1 MVILRSRYSAPSVG
15 SLLPLFWITVRTVRW
30 RSGQSLDGSCPSCSA
45 DWYAAKTRVKVFIK
59 NINDNHSGDWQPHHP
74 LWFIPLFLVGMIIR
88 AFLLWSITKHNSC
101 YGWVLTIPIVT
112 PGKMMEMSPG
122 RFITSWLWGQS
133 QSDGRSTTL
142 VQTEISLQ
150 LLNRLRWNFHSLTL
164 KNESYWLQLP
174 TLMSLSLFLYMCFL
188 VNFQMSE
195 SNPVCV
201 SI

>member
-45 DWYAAKTRVKVFIK
+45 DWYAAKPRVKVFIK

-142 VQTEISLQ
+142 VQTEVEMKFPFVDIKERI
-150 LLNRLRWNFHSLTL
+150 LLTTTTYFNESLTFPL
-164 KNESYWLQLP
+164 HV
-174 TLMSLSLFLYMCFL
+174 FF
-188 VNFQMSE
+188 SE
-195 SNPVCV
+195 FPNV
-201 SI
+201 SIQTSMC

>member
-142 VQTEISLQ
+142 VQTEVEMKFPFVDIKERI
-150 LLNRLRWNFHSLTL
+150 LLTTTTYFNESLTFPL
-164 KNESYWLQLP
+164 HV
-174 TLMSLSLFLYMCFL
+174 FF
-188 VNFQMSE
+188 SE
-195 SNPVCV
+195 FPNV
-201 SI
+201 SIQTSMC